1 MVSFDFQYKKGL
13 EISSGY
19 IIKGKNFRASII
31 KFPTMYTNPLP
42 GTETVE
48 VYHIEPKEK
57 PVGSLILL
65 HGLGTI
71 NIPFLL
77 WMGIHIASAGVRTF
91 LPILPGNLTR
101 TANGSTSG
109 REYFSTDVKKMVR
122 FWEHAVIDVL
132 SILELAKERNWW
144 HENNCL
150 VGYCLGGM
158 ISVILS
164 ALSRDFKKTITITS
178 GGDIATLMWYSPTLA
193 YFRRDVK
200 KGFGKEDKMDE
211 KNWFLQ
217 TFENDI
223 KKLPSFRTIE
233 EMLNSQ
239 VHPVLKIDP
248 LAYARFVDSEK
259 VVFIEALFDKALPL
273 RTRKILW
280 QALGRPRRYIIPS
293 GHVTWLPFQYFLG
306 SLVLREMNIKEFK
319 RKVKLLEKPKIE
331 EK

>member
-1 MVSFDFQYKKGL
+1 MVNFDFEYRTPQL
-13 EISSGY
+13 SSGY
-19 IIKGKNFRASII
+19 IMKGKNFRVSLI
-31 KFPTMYTNPLP
+31 KFPTLYERPLP

-48 VYHIEPKEK
+48 IYHIEPKER

-77 WMGIHIASAGVRTF
+77 WMGIHMANAGVRTF

-101 TANGSTSG
+101 TADGSTSG
-109 REYFSTDVKKMVR
+109 REYFSTDVKKMVL
-122 FWEHAVIDVL
+122 FWEHAVVDVL
-132 SILELAKERNWW
+132 TTLQVAQEKGWW

-158 ISVILS
+158 ISVIISSLKKEF
-164 ALSRDFKKTITITS
+164 RKTIIITS

-193 YFRRDVK
+193 YFRRDVR
-200 KGFGKEDKMDE
+200 KGFGKEYRMDD
-211 KNWFLQ
+211 KNWLLD
-217 TFENDI
+217 TFERDI
-223 KKLPSFRTIE
+223 RKLDSFKSIE
-233 EMLNSQ
+233 QMINSEI
-239 VHPVLKIDP
+239 HPLLKIDP
-248 LAYARFVDSEK
+248 IAYAQFVQKDRIT
-259 VVFIEALFDKALPL
+259 FIEALFDRALPL

-280 QALGRPRRYIIPS
+280 NALGRPKRHIIPM

-319 RKVKLLEKPKIE
+319 RKMKLLEKPKIE

>member
-1 MVSFDFQYKKGL
+1 
-13 EISSGY
+13 
-19 IIKGKNFRASII
+19 
-31 KFPTMYTNPLP
+31 
-42 GTETVE
+42 
-48 VYHIEPKEK
+48 
-57 PVGSLILL
+57 
-65 HGLGTI
+65 
-71 NIPFLL
+71 
-77 WMGIHIASAGVRTF
+77 
-91 LPILPGNLTR
+91 
-101 TANGSTSG
+101 
-109 REYFSTDVKKMVR
+109 
-122 FWEHAVIDVL
+122 VIDVL
-132 SILELAKERNWW
+132 SILEVVKERNWW

-178 GGDIATLMWYSPTLA
+178 GGDIATLMWHSPTLA

-200 KGFGKEDKMDE
+200 KGFGKEDRMDE

-239 VHPVLKIDP
+239 IHPVLKIDP

-259 VVFIEALFDKALPL
+259 IVFIEALFDRALPV
-273 RTRKILW
+273 RTRRILW

>member
-1 MVSFDFQYKKGL
+1 MVNFDFEYKPPHL
-13 EISSGY
+13 SSGY
-19 IIKGKNFRASII
+19 IMKGKNFRVSLI
-31 KFPTMYTNPLP
+31 KYPTLYEHPLP

-65 HGLGTI
+65 HGLGTM

-77 WMGIHIASAGVRTF
+77 WMGIHMANAGVRTF

-101 TANGSTSG
+101 TADGSVSG
-109 REYFSTDVKKMVR
+109 REYFSTDVKKMVS
-122 FWEHAVIDVL
+122 FWENAVVDVL
-132 SILELAKERNWW
+132 TTLQIAKERGWW

-164 ALSRDFKKTITITS
+164 ALTDEFNKTIVITS

-200 KGFGKEDKMDE
+200 KGLGKEYKMDD
-211 KNWFLQ
+211 KNWFLE
-217 TFENDI
+217 TFEKDI
-223 KKLPSFRTIE
+223 KKLDSFKSIQ
-233 EMLNSQ
+233 EMINSQ
-239 VHPVLKIDP
+239 IHPILKIDP
-248 LAYARFVDSEK
+248 IAYAKFTRTDK
-259 VVFIEALFDKALPL
+259 ITFIEALFDRALPS

-280 QALGRPRRYIIPS
+280 NALRRPRRYIIPT

-306 SLVLREMNIKEFK
+306 SLILKEMNIKEFK
-319 RKVKLLEKPKIE
+319 RKMKLLEKPKIE

>member
-1 MVSFDFQYKKGL
+1 MVNFDFEYKPPHL
-13 EISSGY
+13 SSGY
-19 IIKGKNFRASII
+19 IMKGKNFRVSLV
-31 KFPTMYTNPLP
+31 KYPTLYERPLP

-65 HGLGTI
+65 HGLGTM

-77 WMGIHIASAGVRTF
+77 WMGIHMANAGVRTF

-101 TANGSTSG
+101 TADGSVSG
-109 REYFSTDVKKMVR
+109 REYFSTDVKKMVL
-122 FWEHAVIDVL
+122 FWEHAVVDVL
-132 SILELAKERNWW
+132 TTLQIAKERDWW

-164 ALSRDFKKTITITS
+164 ALTDEFNKTIVITS

-200 KGFGKEDKMDE
+200 KGLGKEYKMDD
-211 KNWFLQ
+211 KNWFLE
-217 TFENDI
+217 TFEKDI
-223 KKLPSFRTIE
+223 KKLDSFKSIQ
-233 EMLNSQ
+233 EMINSQ
-239 VHPVLKIDP
+239 IHPILKIDP
-248 LAYARFVDSEK
+248 IAYARFTRTDK
-259 VVFIEALFDKALPL
+259 ITFIEALFDRALPS

-280 QALGRPRRYIIPS
+280 NALRRPRRYIIPT

-306 SLVLREMNIKEFK
+306 SLILKEMNIKEFK
-319 RKVKLLEKPKIE
+319 RKMKLLEKPKIE

>member
-1 MVSFDFQYKKGL
+1 MVNFDFEYKSPQL
-13 EISSGY
+13 SSGY
-19 IIKGKNFRASII
+19 IMKGKNFRVSLI
-31 KFPTMYTNPLP
+31 KYPTLYKNPLP

-48 VYHIEPKEK
+48 IYHIEPKEK

-65 HGLGTI
+65 HGLGTM

-77 WMGIHIASAGVRTF
+77 WMGIHIANAGVRTF

-101 TANGSTSG
+101 TADGSVSG
-109 REYFSTDVKKMVR
+109 REYFSTDVKKMVL
-122 FWEHAVIDVL
+122 FWEHAVVDVL
-132 SILELAKERNWW
+132 TTLRIAKEKNWW

-164 ALSRDFKKTITITS
+164 ALTEEFRKTVVITS

-200 KGFGKEDKMDE
+200 KGLGREYRMDD
-211 KNWFLQ
+211 KNWLLE
-217 TFENDI
+217 TFEKDI
-223 KKLPSFRTIE
+223 KKLDSFKNIQ
-233 EMLNSQ
+233 EMITSQ
-239 VHPVLKIDP
+239 IHPILKIDP
-248 LAYARFVDSEK
+248 IAYARFVQTNRIT
-259 VVFIEALFDKALPL
+259 FIEALFDRALPL

-280 QALGRPRRYIIPS
+280 NALGKPKRYIIPT

-306 SLVLREMNIKEFK
+306 SLILKEMNIKEFK